1 MTTFRDG
8 FMMKSPLPA
17 HGKLKKQLEILKN
30 DPELAVKKGLST
42 EGQGGKD
49 YEAIAAV
56 EKKIK
61 EAKAKHSSERRESD
75 SAQVREDED
84 AARGSAAEM
93 HTPLHN
99 YGGYRGGGDVG
110 QYISTADLYQNMFN
124 KVESAA
130 KDFIA
135 GQENPDYEGKSKRQA
150 KRVARRTERS
160 KKMASKG
167 KDTTKF
173 DKKTN
178 FISAKSTTNQVMAD
192 KQKQSAYDK
201 LANLMSDED
210 KKKYGIKK
218 ES

>member
-1 MTTFRDG
+1 MTKFRDG

-17 HGKLKKQLEILKN
+17 HSKLEKKLEILKN

-49 YEAIAAV
+49 YEAIAAL

-84 AARGSAAEM
+84 AARGSAVEM

-99 YGGYRGGGDVG
+99 YGGYRGGADVG
-110 QYISTADLYQNMFN
+110 QYVSTADLYQNMFD
-124 KVESAA
+124 KVESAT

-135 GQENPDYEGKSKRQA
+135 GQENPDYERKSKRQA
-150 KRVARRTERS
+150 RRVDRRDKRS
-160 KKMASKG
+160 KKMAKRG

-173 DKKTN
+173 DEKTN
-178 FISAKSTTNQVMAD
+178 FISTKSTTNQAFAD
-192 KQKQSAYDK
+192 KQKESAYDN

-210 KKKYGIKK
+210 KKKYGIT
-218 ES
+218 